1 MFIQGLL
8 QRGALPHALGSLV
21 TEYFR
26 HAVLPAI
33 KSQDEI
39 TARDRA
45 SAFVQ
50 NKVKFE
56 VRRSRNL
63 LMIPDET
70 GVLKKDEVFI
80 QCSPLE
86 STIWPA
92 EPGRVITGNVV
103 VYRSPTYHGKH
114 ILVLKAVGA
123 ANTDH
128 GKKVLS
134 ALDHLHD
141 GKPIA

>member
-26 HAVLPAI
+26 NAVLPAI

-45 SAFVQ
+45 TAFVQ
-50 NKVKFE
+50 NNVKFE
-56 VRRSRNL
+56 VRKSRNL
-63 LMIPDET
+63 LMVPDES
-70 GVLKKDEVFI
+70 GVLKNNEVFI
-80 QCSPLE
+80 QCSPLD
-86 STIWPA
+86 STIWPS

-103 VYRSPTYHGKH
+103 VCRSPTYHGKH
-114 ILVLKAVGA
+114 ILMLKAVGA
-123 ANTDH
+123 MNTKH
-128 GKKVLS
+128 GSKVLS
-134 ALDHLHD
+134 SLGHLYD
-141 GKPIA
+141 GKPIP